1 MFNYFTRINLDF
13 QLHVDMMDASDPSL
27 VFGPFVTMFI
37 VNMVVTPVRNYSRII
52 MIPQELVVMMVK
64 MRMVLMVM
72 AILMQPGK

>member
-13 QLHVDMMDASDPSL
+13 QLHVDLMDASDPSL
-27 VFGPFVTMFI
+27 VSGPFVTMFI
-37 VNMVVTPVRNYSRII
+37 VIMVVTPVWNYSRMI

-72 AILMQPGK
+72 ATLVQPGK